1 MKVILLSP
9 VKNYGEKD
17 EIVNVKNGYGRYL
30 ILTNK
35 AVPVTETSLAILA
48 KQKQKK
54 NHENEQQ
61 HLINSTLIEKIKNIT
76 LNFTL
81 KANNDKTFGTITN
94 KKIIDK
100 LKHEYNLTID
110 KTMFEEKSNNYK
122 IGKHVIKLNL
132 GNNEF
137 VNLNVLITKEK
148 INNE

>member
-1 MKVILLSP
+1 MKIILLSP
-9 VKNYGEKD
+9 VKNYGEKN

-48 KQKQKK
+48 KQKEKE
-54 NHENEQQ
+54 NHKNEQQ
-61 HLINSTLIEKIKNIT
+61 HLINSALIEKIKKIT

-81 KANNDKTFGTITN
+81 KANDDKTFGAITN

-100 LKHEYNLTID
+100 LKKEYNVTID
-110 KTMFEEKSNNYK
+110 KTMFEQNANNYK

-137 VNLNVLITKEK
+137 VNLNVLITKATN
-148 INNE
+148 NNE